1 MAEPVSAED
10 RRKKQAEQ
18 RERKDSLRREM
29 LKTMPHGRLSVE
41 IGVWKGEF
49 SQILLEELQ
58 PAKLCL
64 IDPWQVQ
71 QDPDGGAS
79 LAGARKQSDMDRI
92 HEAVMDKYS
101 TEIAKGQV
109 SIIRDFSQ
117 SALRLFE
124 DHSIGFAY
132 LDGDHSY
139 EGVKADLDAL
149 LPKMIG
155 GGVIMLDDYHRRG
168 WWKDDVMRAF
178 HEFLGTHSAG
188 LRLKAIMG
196 AQVAVEKL

>member
-1 MAEPVSAED
+1 MGEAVSAED

-49 SQILLEELQ
+49 SRILLEELQ
-58 PAKLCL
+58 PSKLCL

-79 LAGARKQSDMDRI
+79 LAGARTQKDMDRI
-92 HEAVMDKYS
+92 YEAVTGKYS
-101 TEIAKGQV
+101 TEIAKGQI
-109 SIIRDFSQ
+109 SIIRDYSRP
-117 SALRLFE
+117 ALRLFE
-124 DHSIGFAY
+124 DQSIGFAY

-139 EGVKADLDAL
+139 EGVKTDLSAL
-149 LPKMIG
+149 LPKMIE

-178 HEFLGTHSAG
+178 HEFLGAHSAG